1 MYTNTY
7 PCEAANFKWK
17 ENLELLR
24 NYYNTTFDKELNP
37 QISKMLDIFHDSFR
51 MSTKEL
57 KLVQRVTM
65 MEMLVEGRTRIT
77 EKLAIT
83 VAKFLGKN
91 FTKYNEIKEKT
102 KTVYDARCR
111 YLHDG
116 NTTIIDSSIAQDA
129 LDLSRRILVNL
140 FYINLRYL

>member
-1 MYTNTY
+1 
-7 PCEAANFKWK
+7 
-17 ENLELLR
+17 
-24 NYYNTTFDKELNP
+24 
-37 QISKMLDIFHDSFR
+37 
-51 MSTKEL
+51 
-57 KLVQRVTM
+57 M

-83 VAKFLGKN
+83 VAKILGKN

-140 FYINLRYL
+140 FYINCDISEFIERIREVESGTNPFDISM